1 MTKKKAGLIG
11 FILCFIMGILIGID
25 ENNQYKAG
33 YADGLKAGED
43 DDESVEDPFTI

>member
-1 MTKKKAGLIG
+1 MTKKKAGMIG
-11 FILCFIMGILIGID
+11 FILAFIINILIGID
-25 ENNQYKAG
+25 EKNQYNAG